1 MSTPTEDSALLR
13 DTARAALRDLSPIAE
28 VRRLMET
35 GEGRSSQTWYRL
47 CRELGIAGLAV
58 PEEHGGSGFGEIELG
73 VVFEEAGRAL
83 LCAPLLATAGLAIPL
98 LLAVG
103 DVAAMDRYLP
113 GLCGGSLVATVVTAG
128 QTGGPAAP
136 EAPAESSV
144 TEHPGVTAVPGDD
157 GWRLSGSASF
167 VLDGAHADVVFV
179 PALTDGSLALFAVES
194 GAAGLGVVP
203 LITLDQTRKQAQLRL
218 DAVRAVRLETADPE
232 AALSRALNVGRA
244 MLACEQAGGAGRCL
258 ELTVEHAKSRIQF
271 GRPIGSFQAVK
282 QHAADMLIKVESARS
297 AAGAAARAAAD
308 RDGGEDLAV
317 VAAVAK
323 AYCSEAYVAV
333 AGETI
338 QLHGGIGF
346 TWEHDAH
353 LYFKRAWASAEML
366 GKPAELL
373 ERVGAHLATAL

>member
-1 MSTPTEDSALLR
+1 MSTSAEDAALLR
-13 DTARAALRDLSPIAE
+13 DTARAAFRDLSPIAE

-35 GEGRSSQTWYRL
+35 GEGWTGPTWRRL
-47 CRELGIAGLAV
+47 CRELGLAGLAA
-58 PEEHGGSGFGEIELG
+58 PEEHGGAGLGEIELG

-98 LLAVG
+98 LLAAG
-103 DVAAMDRYLP
+103 DAAAMDRYLP
-113 GLCGGSLVATVVTAG
+113 GLCDGSLVATVVTAG
-128 QTGGPAAP
+128 QAGG
-136 EAPAESSV
+136 SV
-144 TEHPGVTAVPGDD
+144 TTHPGVSAAPGDD
-157 GWRLSGSASF
+157 GWRLSGSAGF

-179 PALTDGSLALFAVES
+179 PALTGGSLALFAVE
-194 GAAGLGVVP
+194 AGTPGLEAVP

-218 DAVRAVRLETADPE
+218 DAVPAVRLETADPG
-232 AALSRALNVGRA
+232 AALDRALSVGRA

-258 ELTVEHAKSRIQF
+258 ELAVEHAKSRIQF

-308 RDGGEDLAV
+308 PDGPDDLAV
-317 VAAVAK
+317 VVAVAQ

-366 GKPAELL
+366 GSPAEHL
-373 ERVGAHLATAL
+373 ERVAAHLATAP

>member
-1 MSTPTEDSALLR
+1 MSTSAEDTALLR
-13 DTARAALRDLSPIAE
+13 DTARAAFRDRSPIAE

-35 GEGRSSQTWYRL
+35 GEGWSASTWRRL
-47 CRELGIAGLAV
+47 CRELGLAGLAA
-58 PEEHGGSGFGEIELG
+58 PEEHGGAGLGEIELG
-73 VVFEEAGRAL
+73 VIFEEAGWAL

-98 LLAVG
+98 LLAAG
-103 DVAAMDRYLP
+103 DTAAMERYLP
-113 GLCGGSLVATVVTAG
+113 GLCDGSLVATVVTAG
-128 QTGGPAAP
+128 QAGG
-136 EAPAESSV
+136 SL
-144 TEHPGVTAVPGDD
+144 TTDPGVSAVPGDD
-157 GWRLSGSASF
+157 GWRLSGSAGF
-167 VLDGAHADVVFV
+167 VLDGAHAGVVFV
-179 PALTDGSLALFAVES
+179 PALADGSLALFAVEA
-194 GAAGLGVVP
+194 GATGLQAVP
-203 LITLDQTRKQAQLRL
+203 LITLDQTRKQAQLLL
-218 DAVRAVRLETADPE
+218 DAVPAVRLETTEPA
-232 AALSRALNVGRA
+232 AALGRALSVGRA

-258 ELTVEHAKSRIQF
+258 ELTVEYAKSRIQF

-308 RDGGEDLAV
+308 PDGGDDLAV
-317 VAAVAK
+317 VVAVAK

-366 GKPAELL
+366 GNPAEHL
-373 ERVGAHLATAL
+373 ERVAAHLATAP

>member
-1 MSTPTEDSALLR
+1 MSTSAEDAALLR
-13 DTARAALRDLSPIAE
+13 DTARAAFRDLSPIAE

-35 GEGRSSQTWYRL
+35 GEGWSAPTWHRL
-47 CRELGIAGLAV
+47 CRELGLAGLAA
-58 PEEHGGSGFGEIELG
+58 PEEHGGAGLGEIELG

-98 LLAVG
+98 LLAAG
-103 DVAAMDRYLP
+103 DAAAMGRYLP
-113 GLCGGSLVATVVTAG
+113 GLCDGSLVATVVTAG
-128 QTGGPAAP
+128 HAGGSVTTHPGIGAAP
-136 EAPAESSV
+136 
-144 TEHPGVTAVPGDD
+144 GDG
-157 GWRLSGSASF
+157 GWRLSGSAGF
-167 VLDGAHADVVFV
+167 VLDGAHANVVFV
-179 PALTDGSLALFAVES
+179 PALVGGGLALFAVEA
-194 GAAGLGVVP
+194 GAPGLETVP

-218 DAVRAVRLETADPE
+218 DAVPAVRLETVDPG
-232 AALSRALNVGRA
+232 AA
-244 MLACEQAGGAGRCL
+244 LACEQAGGAGRCL
-258 ELTVEHAKSRIQF
+258 ELTVEYAKSRIQF

-308 RDGGEDLAV
+308 PDGPDDLAV
-317 VAAVAK
+317 VVAVAK

-353 LYFKRAWASAEML
+353 LYFKRAWASGEML
-366 GKPAELL
+366 GNPAEHL
-373 ERVGAHLATAL
+373 ERVAAHLATAP